1 MFRSVRSIIALILL
15 VTAIICTIMGK
26 ARSRGISDAPK
37 QSQHDIREIS
47 SLVCETVR
55 FVHET
60 VSTNAATSTTAAEQP
75 DESEY
80 NATVPYISE
89 RKKAE
94 ITERM
99 NNALKCS
106 SDMIGWIYIA
116 DSDIDYPVVKGRDNQ
131 YYLHHSPDGRKN
143 DIGSI
148 FLDYRCRSDLSDKQN
163 ILFGHNMENGM
174 FGDIRSFKDK
184 QVFDKHRYGWFFT
197 EKCIYR
203 IDFYALVIASA
214 FDPIYD
220 VPTDN
225 SIWQEYVREN
235 SLFYNETEFSENDRS
250 IALSTCASDFENAR
264 AILTG
269 KLVAAECQGNSAE
282 GSN

>member
-1 MFRSVRSIIALILL
+1 MFRSARLIIALILL
-15 VTAIICTIMGK
+15 ITAIICTIMGK
-26 ARSRGISDAPK
+26 ARSRGISHSPK
-37 QSQHDIREIS
+37 QNQHDIQEIS
-47 SLVCETVR
+47 SLVCDTVR
-55 FVHET
+55 FVQDAVT
-60 VSTNAATSTTAAEQP
+60 TNAVTSTSATKQP

-80 NATVPYISE
+80 DATVPYISE
-89 RKKAE
+89 QKKAD

-99 NNALKCS
+99 NNAMKCS

-131 YYLHHSPDGRKN
+131 YYLHHSPDGRNN

-148 FLDYRCRSDLSDKQN
+148 FLDYRCKSDLSDKQN
-163 ILFGHNMENGM
+163 ILFGHNMADGM

-184 QVFDKHRYGWFFT
+184 QAFDKHRYGWFFT

-203 IDFYALVIASA
+203 VDFYALVIASA

-220 VPTDN
+220 IPTDN
-225 SIWQEYVREN
+225 AIWQKYVKEN
-235 SLFYNETEFSENDRS
+235 SLFYNEIELSENDRF

-264 AILTG
+264 ALLTG
-269 KLVAAECQGNSAE
+269 KLVATE
-282 GSN
+282 